1 MSNRRYSLEEKIRFL
16 DLYKEKRSMTA
27 TSLAVGVKLE
37 TARYWVKHEQKL
49 REEYERSLQPVDMTV
64 FDAGPRRYRTQPLEE
79 KVRCIM
85 AVEAGLSFN
94 QAAKEFDTSLS
105 TVQGW
110 YKAKDGLLAL
120 YYSQKDDG
128 ERGGPKELVEFPSS
142 SDVLGEDWMDK
153 EQADKELAKTIKAQ
167 AREIEYLKD
176 RVAFLESLNE
186 ILKERSGPVKKK
198 SCSRRSP
205 EASVGGGGT

>member
-1 MSNRRYSLEEKIRFL
+1 MSYRRYSLEEKIRFL
-16 DLYKEKRSMTA
+16 DLYREKGSMTA

-37 TARYWVKHEQKL
+37 TARYWVKHEEKL
-49 REEYERSLQPVDMTV
+49 RRDHARSMEPVDMTA
-64 FDAGPRRYRTQPLEE
+64 FGNPRRPRTQPLEE

-128 ERGGPKELVEFPSS
+128 ERGGSKELMGFASS
-142 SDVLGEDWMDK
+142 SDILGEDWMDK
-153 EQADKELAKTIKAQ
+153 EQADKELTKTIKAQ

-198 SCSRRSP
+198 NCSRRSP
-205 EASVGGGGT
+205 EASPGGGGT